1 MIPGIVV
8 KIGDKKYLMPPMNVE
23 IMELHGEFLQELMN
37 KRGQT
42 ETVIHDIVRM
52 AEIVCLT
59 LKQNYPELSP
69 AEVKRAVNFSNAHQF
84 FEVLFK
90 VSGFEETVPGE

>member
-8 KIGDKKYLMPPMNVE
+8 TVGDKKLLMPPMNVE
-23 IMELHGEFLQELMN
+23 IMELHGEFIQELMN
-37 KRGQT
+37 KRGQA

-52 AEIVCLT
+52 AEIVYLT
-59 LKQNYPELSP
+59 LKQNYPELQH
-69 AEVKRAVNFSNAHQF
+69 AEVKRALNFANVQQF

-90 VSGFEETVPGE
+90 SSGFEETVPGE